1 MYSYKKY
8 LLLLLIAFVGCNNEQ
23 PTEIDSD
30 LIGLYESSRFIE
42 PGSNDGGVDIQ
53 SAGGYLRITLEDDFT
68 FTSELFIPD
77 NIQSNYPKGKT
88 NYEGNYSVKDN
99 LIEFTSSF
107 IVESMKWNKETK
119 QLESLEV
126 PLRGQPFEIILY
138 KYLR

>member
-1 MYSYKKY
+1 MYPYKRY
-8 LLLLLIAFVGCNNEQ
+8 LLLLLIILIGCNNEQ
-23 PTEIDSD
+23 PTEINSD
-30 LIGLYESSRFIE
+30 LFGLHESSRFIE
-42 PGSNDGGVDIQ
+42 PGQSDGGTDIQ
-53 SAGGYLRITLEDDFT
+53 SSGGYLRIIFKDNYKFIA
-68 FTSELFIPD
+68 ELFIPD
-77 NIQSNYPKGKT
+77 NVQSNYPIGKT

-126 PLRGQPFEIILY
+126 PLRGQPFEIILN